1 MVEAFEIW
9 TKKELP
15 EIKLKEFVGHTP
27 IQVAAVRSLITTVIL
42 FAVLMGGKLLGR
54 IREKGFTQEQLANLV
69 GMTPGTM
76 STKLNNQSHFNQSEI
91 LAISEV
97 LDISISEYGEYFFT
111 RKVRKNTN

>member
-1 MVEAFEIW
+1 MDYS
-9 TKKELP
+9 
-15 EIKLKEFVGHTP
+15 LKE
-27 IQVAAVRSLITTVIL
+27 VA
-42 FAVLMGGKLLGR
+42 GR
-54 IREKGFTQEQLANLV
+54 IKDLREAKGYTQEQLANLV

-76 STKLNNQSHFNQSEI
+76 STKLNNQSHFKQSEI